1 MRHPRYSSLRAI
13 LRAVV
18 LVLWMLLL
26 LPIVIVLWLLQ
37 LKKLRAEAAQFFH
50 VVTLAI
56 LGLRVTQHGQ
66 PSDTRPLLVVS
77 NHTSYID
84 IFVMGAQLPISFTPK
99 SEIRDWPVIGFLC
112 VLADCVFVERRRAMI
127 DAARAEMAKR
137 INEGRVLCLF
147 PEGTTSNGVELKPFK
162 SGFFS
167 LAEDHQLPVQPASI
181 TYTHIGREP
190 ITDATRE
197 MVAWV
202 GEATFFGHF
211 WNMLGM
217 PGIRAI
223 IRWHAPITHTDFPDR
238 KALTKAAET
247 IVTAG
252 VMADLAGGQ

>member
-26 LPIVIVLWLLQ
+26 LPIVLVLWLLQ
-37 LKKLRAEAAQFFH
+37 LKKLRAKAAQFFH

-56 LGLRVTQHGQ
+56 LGLRIKQHGQ
-66 PSDTRPLLVVS
+66 PSDIRPLLVVS

-167 LAEDHQLPVQPASI
+167 LAEDHHLSVQPASI

-223 IRWHAPITHTDFPDR
+223 LRWHAPITHTDFPDR